1 MKNLS
6 AGFLV
11 FIAIMATTCL
21 VVWAQ
26 GDFEA
31 PDDGLEINY
40 IEGNSERDLSVM
52 FNHSSHES
60 YDCAE
65 CHHKMHQLK
74 EGQPPRSC
82 ATCHTEFDI
91 NETRG
96 YKPYFKAM
104 HMIKESYRPSC
115 IACHTKEFGQDQD
128 MTGCTN
134 SACHSDGLY

>member
-74 EGQPPRSC
+74 EGQPPR
-82 ATCHTEFDI
+82 
-91 NETRG
+91 R
-96 YKPYFKAM
+96 
-104 HMIKESYRPSC
+104 
-115 IACHTKEFGQDQD
+115 
-128 MTGCTN
+128 
-134 SACHSDGLY
+134 